1 MKNVVVVGSQWGD
14 EGKGKIVDW
23 LSSEADVVV
32 RFQGGHNAG
41 HTLVIEKKVFK
52 LRLLPSGIVREGKIS
67 VLGNGVVIDGV
78 TYKLRLLPSGIV
90 RKGKISI
97 IGNGVVVDPWALL
110 DEIEEIK
117 SKGVNVNENNFIISE
132 SANLILPFHRE
143 MDEIRE
149 DSAGK
154 GKIGTTRR
162 GIGPAYEDKVGRRS
176 IRVMDL
182 RSEKNLDQRLESVL
196 VHHNAIRKGL
206 GKKIYEKE
214 QLKYDLLKIAPE
226 ILKFSQ
232 PVWLKIDQFKKQ
244 KKKILFEGAQGIL
257 LDVDHGTYPFVT
269 SSNTVASSAAT
280 GTGCG
285 PNSINYVLGITK
297 AYTTRVGEGPFP
309 TELIDEIGELLGTRG
324 KEFGTVTS
332 RKRRCGWF
340 DGVLVRQTIKISGIN
355 GIALTKL
362 DVLDELDEI
371 KICIGYDLKG
381 KKIDYLPAAVEDQL
395 KVKPIYKS
403 FNGWKTSTKGIK
415 SFKDLPNNAQ
425 VYIKGLEKFIET
437 KVASISTSP
446 ERKDTILIEN
456 PFSI

>member
-1 MKNVVVVGSQWGD
+1 MKNVAVVGSQWGD

-23 LSSEADVVV
+23 LSSEADIVV

-41 HTLVIEKKVFK
+41 HTLVID
-52 LRLLPSGIVREGKIS
+52 GI
-67 VLGNGVVIDGV
+67 

-90 RKGKISI
+90 RKDKISI

-110 DEIEEIK
+110 DEIDEIK
-117 SKGVNVNENNFIISE
+117 SKGVKVSPENLIISE
-132 SANLILPFHRE
+132 SANLILPFHKE

-149 DSAGK
+149 DAAGNA
-154 GKIGTTRR
+154 KIGTTRR

-182 RSEKNLDQRLESVL
+182 LSEENLDHRLETVL
-196 VHHNAIRKGL
+196 LHHNAIRKGL
-206 GKKIYEKE
+206 GKKVYKKDK
-214 QLKYDLLKIAPE
+214 LKKDLLKIAPE
-226 ILKFSQ
+226 ILKYSK
-232 PVWLKIDQFKKQ
+232 PVWKKIDEFKSQ
-244 KKKILFEGAQGIL
+244 NKKILFEGAQGVL

-280 GTGCG
+280 GSGCG

-309 TELIDEIGELLGTRG
+309 TELKDKIGEELGTKG

-362 DVLDELDEI
+362 DVLDDLDHVKMCVAYELD
-371 KICIGYDLKG
+371 GN
-381 KKIDYLPAAVEDQL
+381 KIDYLPAAVDDQL

-403 FNGWKTSTKGIK
+403 FEGWKTSTKGIK
-415 SFKDLPNNAQ
+415 NFKDLPENAKK
-425 VYIKGLEKFIET
+425 YIRELEQFIET
-437 KVASISTSP
+437 KVSSISTSP
-446 ERKDTILIEN
+446 ERNDTILIED
-456 PFSI
+456 PFKIN